1 MDAPLWTEAHAPTL
15 EELPQDDARRYLER
29 AVEEPI
35 NLILQGP
42 PGSGK
47 TAAAKALAAAA
58 HGGVA
63 AEPGAVDDAGD
74 RGEAPDV
81 GSGRDGASGEDPQRA
96 ANRRPGEVETDLVVI
111 NVADFFGRTKTE
123 IKNDPRFVSFLVGR
137 SSMSKRDMIN
147 HVLKE
152 SASYAPVSGS
162 YKTVLLDNAEDV
174 REDFQQAL
182 RRIMEQHHRT
192 TQFVIATRQ
201 PTKLI
206 PPIRSRCF
214 PVSLRA
220 PTSEETV
227 AVLERIVEAEG
238 VTADEDGLEFIAG
251 YADGNLRRAI
261 LAAQTTFE
269 TEGEVTMSAAYETI
283 GTVGYDDEVESMLA
297 DAESGAFTDA
307 RSTLDDLLV
316 DEGLDGGEVLA
327 AILSV
332 ARKRYQGEKLARI
345 HRLAADVEFEM
356 TEGANDRVHVGH
368 LLAELGR
375 DA

>member
-1 MDAPLWTEAHAPTL
+1 MDAPLWTETYAPTL
-15 EELPQDDARRYLER
+15 EELPQDDARAYLER

-58 HGGVA
+58 HS
-63 AEPGAVDDAGD
+63 D
-74 RGEAPDV
+74 PD
-81 GSGRDGASGEDPQRA
+81 
-96 ANRRPGEVETDLVVI
+96 NDLIII

-123 IKNDPRFVSFLVGR
+123 IKNDPRFAHFLTGR

-152 SASYAPVSGS
+152 SASYAPVSGT
-162 YKTVLLDNAEDV
+162 YKTVLLDNAEAV

-192 TQFVIATRQ
+192 TQFVLATRQ

-214 PVSLRA
+214 PVSMRA
-220 PTSEETV
+220 PSSEETV
-227 AVLERIVEAEG
+227 AVLERIVEAED
-238 VTADEDGLEFIAG
+238 VDYDQDGLEFVAG

-261 LAAQTTFE
+261 LAAQTTVE
-269 TEGEVTMSAAYETI
+269 TEGELTMSTAYETI
-283 GTVGYDDEVESMLA
+283 GTVGYGDEVESMLD
-297 DAESGAFTDA
+297 DAEAGAFTDA
-307 RSTLDDLLV
+307 RSTLDELLV
-316 DEGLDGGEVLA
+316 DEGLDGGEVLEE
-327 AILSV
+327 ILTV
-332 ARKRYQGEKLARI
+332 ARKRYQGESLARM

-356 TEGANDRVHVGH
+356 TEGASDRIHVGH

-375 DA
+375 NA

>member
-1 MDAPLWTEAHAPTL
+1 MDAPLWTDTHAPTL
-15 EELPQDDARRYLER
+15 AELPQDDAREYLER
-29 AVEEPI
+29 AVDEPI
-35 NLILQGP
+35 NLLLQGP

-47 TAAAKALAAAA
+47 TAAARALAHEA
-58 HGGVA
+58 HA
-63 AEPGAVDDAGD
+63 D
-74 RGEAPDV
+74 PD
-81 GSGRDGASGEDPQRA
+81 
-96 ANRRPGEVETDLVVI
+96 NDLIEI

-123 IKNDPRFVSFLVGR
+123 IKNDPRFAQFLVGR

-152 SASYAPVSGS
+152 SASYASVSGE
-162 YKTVLLDNAEDV
+162 YKTILLDNAEDV

-192 TQFVIATRQ
+192 TQFIVATRQ

-220 PTSEETV
+220 PSSEETV

-238 VTADEDGLEFIAG
+238 VAYEADGLEFVAG
-251 YADGNLRRAI
+251 YAGGNLRQAV
-261 LAAQTTFE
+261 LAAQTTVE
-269 TEGEVTMSAAYETI
+269 TEGELTMQAAYETI
-283 GTVGYDDEVESMLA
+283 GEVGLEDEIEAMLD
-297 DAESGAFTDA
+297 DAEVGEFTDA
-307 RSTLDDLLV
+307 RKALDDLLV
-316 DEGLDGGEVLA
+316 DEGLDGGEVIES
-327 AILSV
+327 ILEV
-332 ARKRYQGEKLARI
+332 ARKRYQGEKLARM
-345 HRLAADVEFEM
+345 HRLAADIEFEM
-356 TEGANDRVHVGH
+356 HEGSSDRIHVSH

>member
-1 MDAPLWTEAHAPTL
+1 MDAPLWTETHAPEL
-15 EELPQDDARRYLER
+15 AELPQDDAREYLER

-35 NLILQGP
+35 NLLLQGP

-47 TAAAKALAAAA
+47 TAAARALAREA
-58 HGGVA
+58 HA
-63 AEPGAVDDAGD
+63 D
-74 RGEAPDV
+74 PDN
-81 GSGRDGASGEDPQRA
+81 DF
-96 ANRRPGEVETDLVVI
+96 VEI

-123 IKNDPRFVSFLVGR
+123 IKNDPRFEHFLVGR

-152 SASYAPVSGS
+152 SASYAPVSGG
-162 YKTVLLDNAEDV
+162 YTTILLDNAEDV

-192 TQFVIATRQ
+192 TQFIVGTRQ

-214 PVSLRA
+214 PVSLPA
-220 PTSEETV
+220 PTSEEIVT
-227 AVLERIVEAEG
+227 VLERIVERED
-238 VTADEDGLEFIAG
+238 VDYDPDGLEFVAG
-251 YADGNLRRAI
+251 YADGNLRQAI
-261 LAAQTTFE
+261 LAAQTTVE
-269 TEGEVTMSAAYETI
+269 DEGELTMSAAYETI
-283 GTVGYDDEVESMLA
+283 GEVGLEDEIESMLD
-297 DAESGAFTDA
+297 DAEAGEFTDA

-316 DEGLDGGEVLA
+316 DEGLDGNEVLE
-327 AILSV
+327 AILRI
-332 ARKRYQGEKLARI
+332 ARKRYQGEKLAEI
-345 HRLAADVEFEM
+345 HRLAADVDFEM
-356 TEGANDRVHVGH
+356 HEGTSDRLHVSG

>member
-1 MDAPLWTEAHAPTL
+1 MDAPLWTETYAPTL
-15 EELPQDDARRYLER
+15 EELPQDDARAYLER

-58 HGGVA
+58 HS
-63 AEPGAVDDAGD
+63 D
-74 RGEAPDV
+74 PD
-81 GSGRDGASGEDPQRA
+81 
-96 ANRRPGEVETDLVVI
+96 NDLIII

-123 IKNDPRFVSFLVGR
+123 IKNDPRFEHFLTGR

-152 SASYAPVSGS
+152 SASYAPVSGT
-162 YKTVLLDNAEDV
+162 YKTVLLDNAEAV

-192 TQFVIATRQ
+192 TQFVLATRQ

-214 PVSLRA
+214 PVSMRA
-220 PTSEETV
+220 PSSEETV
-227 AVLERIVEAEG
+227 TVLERIVEAED
-238 VTADEDGLEFIAG
+238 VDYDRDGLEFVAG

-261 LAAQTTFE
+261 LAAQTTVE
-269 TEGEVTMSAAYETI
+269 TEGELTMSTAYETI
-283 GTVGYDDEVESMLA
+283 GTVGYGDEVESMLD
-297 DAESGAFTDA
+297 DAEAGAFTDA
-307 RSTLDDLLV
+307 RSTLDELLV
-316 DEGLDGGEVLA
+316 DEGLDGGEVLEE
-327 AILSV
+327 ILTV
-332 ARKRYQGEKLARI
+332 ARKRYQGEALARM

-356 TEGANDRVHVGH
+356 TEGASDRIHVGH

-375 DA
+375 NA

>member
-1 MDAPLWTEAHAPTL
+1 MDAPLWTDTYAPEL
-15 EELPQDDARRYLER
+15 AELPQDDAREYLER

-35 NLILQGP
+35 NLVLQGP

-47 TAAAKALAAAA
+47 TAAARALAREA
-58 HGGVA
+58 H
-63 AEPGAVDDAGD
+63 DD
-74 RGEAPDV
+74 PD
-81 GSGRDGASGEDPQRA
+81 
-96 ANRRPGEVETDLVVI
+96 NDLIEI

-123 IKNDPRFVSFLVGR
+123 IKNDPRFASFLTGR

-152 SASYAPVSGS
+152 SASYAPVSGT
-162 YKTVLLDNAEDV
+162 YKTILLDNAEDV

-192 TQFVIATRQ
+192 TQFIIATRQ

-214 PVSLRA
+214 PVSLQS
-220 PTSEETV
+220 PTSEEIVT
-227 AVLERIVEAEG
+227 VLERIVEAEAVEYG
-238 VTADEDGLEFIAG
+238 QDGLEFVAG
-251 YADGNLRRAI
+251 YANGNLRQAI
-261 LAAQTTFE
+261 LAAQTTV
-269 TEGEVTMSAAYETI
+269 EGEGELTMSAAYETI
-283 GTVGYDDEVESMLA
+283 GEIGLDDEVESMLD
-297 DAESGAFTDA
+297 DAEAGAFTDA

-316 DEGLDGGEVLA
+316 DEGLDGEEVLDL
-327 AILSV
+327 ILRT
-332 ARKRYQGEKLARI
+332 ARKRYQGATLARV

-356 TEGANDRVHVGH
+356 HEGTSDRIHVSH

-375 DA
+375 KT

>member
-1 MDAPLWTEAHAPTL
+1 MDAPLWTDTHAPEL
-15 EELPQDDARRYLER
+15 AELPQDDAREYLQR
-29 AVEEPI
+29 AVDEPI
-35 NLILQGP
+35 NLLLQGP

-47 TAAAKALAAAA
+47 TAAARALTRDA
-58 HGGVA
+58 HGVS
-63 AEPGAVDDAGD
+63 ESSRDDS
-74 RGEAPDV
+74 EARRTSSGGGPD
-81 GSGRDGASGEDPQRA
+81 
-96 ANRRPGEVETDLVVI
+96 NDLIEI

-123 IKNDPRFVSFLVGR
+123 IKNDPRFAQFLVGR

-152 SASYAPVSGS
+152 SASYASVSGD

-192 TQFVIATRQ
+192 TQFIIATRQ

-214 PVSLRA
+214 PVPIRA

-227 AVLERIVEAEG
+227 AVLERIVEAED
-238 VTADEDGLEFIAG
+238 VTYDADGLEFVAG
-251 YADGNLRRAI
+251 YANGNLRQAI
-261 LAAQTTFE
+261 LAAQTTVE
-269 TEGEVTMSAAYETI
+269 DEGELTMQAAYETI
-283 GTVGYDDEVESMLA
+283 GEVGLEDEIEGMLD
-297 DAESGAFTDA
+297 DAEAGDFMDA
-307 RSTLDDLLV
+307 RKTLDDLLV
-316 DEGLDGGEVLA
+316 DEGLDGGEVLDS
-327 AILSV
+327 ILGV
-332 ARKRYQGEKLARI
+332 ARKRYQGERLARI
-345 HRLAADVEFEM
+345 HQLAADIEFEM
-356 TEGANDRVHVGH
+356 QEGSSDRIHVSH

>member
-1 MDAPLWTEAHAPTL
+1 MDAPLWTETYAPTL

-58 HGGVA
+58 HGVP
-63 AEPGAVDDAGD
+63 ESSVDD
-74 RGEAPDV
+74 
-81 GSGRDGASGEDPQRA
+81 SGERQTPSGGNPD
-96 ANRRPGEVETDLVVI
+96 NDLIII

-123 IKNDPRFVSFLVGR
+123 IKNDPRFASFLTGR
-137 SSMSKRDMIN
+137 SAMSKRDMIN

-152 SASYAPVSGS
+152 SASYAPVSGT

-214 PVSLRA
+214 PVSMRA

-227 AVLERIVEAEG
+227 TVLKRIVEAED
-238 VTADEDGLEFIAG
+238 VDYERDGLEFVAG
-251 YADGNLRRAI
+251 YADGNLRQAI
-261 LAAQTTFE
+261 LAAQTTAE
-269 TEGEVTMSAAYETI
+269 TEGEITMTTAYETI
-283 GTVGYDDEVESMLA
+283 GTVGYADEIESMLE
-297 DAESGAFTDA
+297 DAETGAFTDA

-316 DEGLDGGEVLA
+316 DEGLDGGEVLEEV
-327 AILSV
+327 LSV
-332 ARKRYQGEKLARI
+332 ARKRYQGRELARI
-345 HRLAADVEFEM
+345 HRLVADIEFEM
-356 TEGANDRVHVGH
+356 TEGASDRIHVGH

-375 DA
+375 DS

>member
-1 MDAPLWTEAHAPTL
+1 MDAPLWTDTYAPEL
-15 EELPQDDARRYLER
+15 AELPQDDAREYLER

-35 NLILQGP
+35 NLVLQGP

-47 TAAAKALAAAA
+47 TAAARALAHEA
-58 HGGVA
+58 H
-63 AEPGAVDDAGD
+63 DD
-74 RGEAPDV
+74 PD
-81 GSGRDGASGEDPQRA
+81 
-96 ANRRPGEVETDLVVI
+96 NDLVEI

-123 IKNDPRFVSFLVGR
+123 IKNDPRFASFLTGR

-147 HVLKE
+147 RVLKE
-152 SASYAPVSGS
+152 SASYAPVSGE
-162 YKTVLLDNAEDV
+162 YKTILLDNAEDV

-227 AVLERIVEAEG
+227 TVLERIVEAEE
-238 VTADEDGLEFIAG
+238 VEYDRDGLEFVAG
-251 YADGNLRRAI
+251 YANGNLRQAI
-261 LAAQTTFE
+261 LAAQTTVE
-269 TEGEVTMSAAYETI
+269 DEGELTMSAAYETI
-283 GTVGYDDEVESMLA
+283 GEVGLDDEIESMLD
-297 DAESGAFTDA
+297 DAEAGEFTDA

-316 DEGLDGGEVLA
+316 DEGLDGQEVVDEMLR
-327 AILSV
+327 I
-332 ARKRYQGEKLARI
+332 ARKRYQGDRLARV
-345 HRLAADVEFEM
+345 HRLAGDIEFEM
-356 TEGANDRVHVGH
+356 HEGTSDRIHVSH

-375 DA
+375 NA